1 LLEFALHAAVVLDQP
16 TLCENILV
24 YGAEN
29 TFNLRIDDEVIGL
42 ALRPV
47 LRAGTNP
54 KFKIIQLLLK
64 YEVALKL
71 GPV

>member
-1 LLEFALHAAVVLDQP
+1 MLEFALHAAIVLDES
-16 TLCENILV
+16 TLCEKILL

-42 ALRPV
+42 SLRPV

-54 KFKIIQLLLK
+54 KFEIIQLLLK
-64 YEVALKL
+64 YEIALKL